1 MATVESPPTTR
12 PAALSVAQA
21 AEYLGISTA
30 GVRRAIARGDL
41 RAIRLGARVLLPVAD
56 LDAILAGGE
65 S

>member
-1 MATVESPPTTR
+1 MAPVEALPTNR
-12 PAALSVAQA
+12 PGALSVAEA

-41 RAIRLGARVLLPVAD
+41 RAVRLGSRILLPVAD
-56 LDAILAGGE
+56 LEELLAGGE